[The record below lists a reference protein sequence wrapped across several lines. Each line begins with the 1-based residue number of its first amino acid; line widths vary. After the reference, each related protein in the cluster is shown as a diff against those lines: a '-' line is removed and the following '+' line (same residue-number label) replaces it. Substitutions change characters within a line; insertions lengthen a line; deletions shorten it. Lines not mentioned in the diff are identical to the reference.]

1 MTILAGD
8 IGGTKANLALYE
20 VEARGSLALIDERR
34 YVSHD
39 YESLES
45 LIEEF
50 IKGHDRELRAACFGI
65 PGAVVD
71 GEARLP
77 NLPWLVSRKNLA
89 AALKLNEVHLI
100 NDLEATAHG
109 IGALDASQIVTLNE
123 GEAEGR
129 GNLALMAA
137 GTGLGEAALF
147 WDGARYRVAASEG
160 GHADFAPR
168 NKLEM
173 ELLAYLLTKHQRVSY
188 ERVLSGPGLVNVY
201 NFFKESGRAAEP
213 AWLAE
218 ALAASDDQ
226 AQTIAEAALAEK
238 AELCVRALELFVTI
252 YGAQAG
258 NLALIFKATGGVYV
272 GGGIAPKIIGK
283 LGDGLFM
290 KAFKAK
296 GRLSPL
302 VAAMPVHVIMNP
314 KTALIGAA
322 HYAVNQLS
330 R

>member
-20 VEARGSLALIDERR
+20 VEARGGLALIDEHR

-45 LIEEF
+45 LIAEF
-50 IKGHDRELRAACFGI
+50 IEGQQQQIQAACFGI
-65 PGAVVD
+65 PGAVID

-77 NLPWLVSRKNLA
+77 NLPWVVSRKKLA
-89 AALKLNEVHLI
+89 AALTLNEVHLL

-109 IGALDASQIVTLNE
+109 IGALDSNQLVTLNE
-123 GEAEGR
+123 GEAERR
-129 GNLALMAA
+129 GNLALIAA
-137 GTGLGEAALF
+137 GTGLGQAALF

-168 NKLEM
+168 NKIEM
-173 ELLAYLLTKHQRVSY
+173 DLLAYLLTKHQRVSY

-201 NFFKESGRAAEP
+201 NFLKESGHVAVP

-226 AQTIAEAALAEK
+226 AQTIAEAALEEK

-258 NLALIFKATGGVYV
+258 NLALTFKATGGVYV
-272 GGGIAPKIIGK
+272 GGGIAPKIIAK
-283 LGDGLFM
+283 LRDGIFM
-290 KAFKAK
+290 KAFGAK
-296 GRLSPL
+296 GRLAPL
-302 VAAMPVHVIMNP
+302 VAAIPVHVIMNP

-322 HYAVNQLS
+322 HYASAQLS